1 MKMAQLASSIFSILR
16 HRSNFAELF
25 RSLGVGFDGSRG
37 MFSLSPEVKAQ
48 HPLTQALCGFVMKIH
63 WAFGK
68 DCKSQHSFSISH
80 VSCRAREQSVIITF
94 VENLKD
100 D

>member
-1 MKMAQLASSIFSILR
+1 MNMAQLAASIFSILR
-16 HRSNFAELF
+16 HPNNFPELF
-25 RSLGVGFDGSRG
+25 CSLGAGIDGSRG

-68 DCKSQHSFSISH
+68 DCKSRRSFSNISCLLPSKRAERNHH
-80 VSCRAREQSVIITF
+80 VCGEFER
-94 VENLKD
+94 
-100 D
+100 

>member
-1 MKMAQLASSIFSILR
+1 MAQLAASIFSTLR
-16 HRSNFAELF
+16 HLSNFAEILSF
-25 RSLGVGFDGSRG
+25 LSASIDGSRG

-68 DCKSQHSFSISH
+68 DGKSRPSFSNISRLLPSKRAERNHH
-80 VSCRAREQSVIITF
+80 VCGEFER
-94 VENLKD
+94 
-100 D
+100 

>member
-1 MKMAQLASSIFSILR
+1 MKMAQLASIFSILR
-16 HRSNFAELF
+16 HLSNFAELF
-25 RSLGVGFDGSRG
+25 RSLGAGIDGSRG

-68 DCKSQHSFSISH
+68 DCKSWRSFSNISCLLPSKRAERNHH
-80 VSCRAREQSVIITF
+80 VCGEFER
-94 VENLKD
+94 
-100 D
+100 